1 MARIQI
7 RGETTGSCLV
17 QLTDTPKDTL
27 KDSNSQPFAWSPV
40 ESLYTVF
47 ANHLFTNQN
56 RSGVVLVRHPIS
68 GLEVLTLWYKGAR
81 IGY

>member
-17 QLTDTPKDTL
+17 QLTDTPEDTL

-40 ESLYTVF
+40 ESLYTAF
-47 ANHLFTNQN
+47 ANHLFANQN
-56 RSGVVLVRHPIS
+56 PSGVVLVRHPVS
-68 GLEVLTLWYKGAR
+68 GLEVLTLSVR
-81 IGY
+81 C